1 MLVDA
6 PRRPGSTEELEA
18 LIREARE
25 RQRRRRLRIAAVLLA
40 AAAAAAA
47 AYGIARSVGGGRP
60 TIERVP
66 NGPIVNLGA
75 FRDHGRLAFI
85 SGTTLWLLD
94 GTNGKLHRLP
104 TAGGFTPSQPQFSHD
119 GQWLAY
125 LEQHQG
131 PATGDDYARLWLA
144 RSDGSDARPVRGLDV
159 YGLIGWSPTADA
171 LAVAAGPER
180 TTQPCPCYS
189 PTTLRVVSP
198 DGSYRTVVHTSWLN
212 NAAWSPDGAKLAV
225 AADQYPLATIAVY
238 PALGGRGATWLRINN
253 RQRLNGMNGVLF
265 QIAGWWPHVG
275 IGFWAVGDGAV
286 RNLDGTPLDVIA
298 APGAAP
304 WTLGQTLSDRI
315 TDVVSANA
323 SGQVAGVVDHG
334 GGRAA
339 WQDKHLELCDGAA
352 QRCRL
357 LPHAAGDVTVDPAWS
372 PDGRTLAYAEAP
384 NVVTGPWSQRAIAA
398 WFDRHRVLLY
408 NRASGRAQS
417 LSTARG
423 ATALAWSRDSR
434 SLLYIRN
441 DALWLLPSLTATP
454 IRIATPL
461 FPAHNWPQYYAQIAW
476 AAQFAWTSTT
486 TSVSTR

>member
-1 MLVDA
+1 MLVEA
-6 PRRPGSTEELEA
+6 PRRPASTEELDA

-25 RQRRRRLRIAAVLLA
+25 RQRRRRRGIAAVLLVA
-40 AAAAAAA
+40 AAASAV
-47 AYGIARSVGGGRP
+47 AYGIDRSVGGGRP
-60 TIERVP
+60 TVERIP
-66 NGPIVNLGA
+66 NGPVVNLGA

-85 SGTTLWLLD
+85 SGSTLWLLD

-119 GQWLAY
+119 GRWLAY

-131 PATGDDYARLWLA
+131 PSTGDDYARLWLA
-144 RSDGSDARPVRGLDV
+144 RSDGSDARPVRGFDV
-159 YGLIGWSPTADA
+159 YDLVGWSPTADA

-198 DGSYRTVVHTSWLN
+198 NGSYRTVARTSWLYG
-212 NAAWSPDGAKLAV
+212 AAWSPDGSKLAI
-225 AADQYPLATIAVY
+225 AADRYPLATIAVY
-238 PALGGRGATWLRINN
+238 PARGGRGTTWLRMNN

-265 QIAGWWPHVG
+265 QIAGWWPQVG
-275 IGFWAVGDGAV
+275 IGFWVFGDGMV
-286 RNLDGTPLDVIA
+286 HNNDETPLDVIA
-298 APGAAP
+298 APAAAP
-304 WTLGQTLSDRI
+304 RTIGQTLSDGT
-315 TDVVSANA
+315 TDVATANGF
-323 SGQVAGVVDHG
+323 GQVAVVVDHG

-339 WQDKHLELCDGAA
+339 WQDKHVELCDGHT

-357 LPHAAGDVTVDPAWS
+357 LPHAGGDVTVDPAWS

-398 WFDRHRVLLY
+398 WFNGHRVLLY

-417 LSTARG
+417 LSAARG

-441 DALWLLPSLTATP
+441 DAVWLLPSLTATP
-454 IRIATPL
+454 VRIATPL
-461 FPAHNWPQYYAQIAW
+461 FRVHDWPQYYAQIAW
-476 AAQFAWTSTT
+476 AAQFAWISTT